1 MKKFPIPTREQ
12 VSPANQMLFD
22 NLTKKVGSVPNLYA
36 IFAHSEHALGNYL
49 TLQSGKTSLNGKER
63 EVINL
68 VVSQVNGCEYCLAAH
83 TFISQRIG
91 FSDEQILEIRKGA
104 ASFDPKMDAL
114 ARMTKSM
121 AENKGHADPQ
131 LIEKFY
137 AVGYNEGSLVDVVM
151 AVGDKI
157 ISNYIFAL
165 TQIPIDFPP
174 APEL

>member
-1 MKKFPIPTREQ
+1 MKKFPLPTREQ
-12 VSPANQMLFD
+12 VSPANQLLFD
-22 NLTKKVGSVPNLYA
+22 NLTKKAGSVPNLYA

-49 TLQSGKTSLNGKER
+49 TLQSGKTSLHSKER

-91 FSDEQILEIRKGA
+91 FSDGQIIEIRKGT
-104 ASFDPKMDAL
+104 ASFDPKLDAL

-137 AVGYNEGSLVDVVM
+137 AAGYNEGSLVDVVM

>member
-1 MKKFPIPTREQ
+1 M
-12 VSPANQMLFD
+12 
-22 NLTKKVGSVPNLYA
+22 
-36 IFAHSEHALGNYL
+36 
-49 TLQSGKTSLNGKER
+49 
-63 EVINL
+63 
-68 VVSQVNGCEYCLAAH
+68 
-83 TFISQRIG
+83 G
-91 FSDEQILEIRKGA
+91 FSDAQIIGIRKGT
-104 ASFDPKMDAL
+104 ASFDPKLDAL

-137 AVGYNEGSLVDVVM
+137 AAGYNEGSLVDVVV